1 MTQWDQILRNKHYS
15 EEEPDEAI
23 AEVITRLANRGQ
35 TLKVLDLACGAGR
48 HTVYVA
54 KHNLEAHGTDFSQ
67 TGLKKTKNRLK
78 KQKLSGNLVKC
89 DMKALPYADS
99 CFDAVICFQAIY
111 HQKQKAIRRTIAEIQ
126 RILKKNG
133 IFLTNFLSKNTYSFG
148 KGIKIEK
155 DTFAET
161 QGPEKGVLHQ
171 FVDKN
176 GLMSLMKGF
185 KTIRSELRERSV
197 EGRLRST
204 WLVEATFE
212 D

>member
-15 EEEPDEAI
+15 EEKPDEA
-23 AEVITRLANRGQ
+23 VVDFITCLENRGQ

-54 KHNLEAHGTDFSQ
+54 RHNLEAHGADLSQ

-89 DMKALPYADS
+89 DMKALPYVDL
-99 CFDAVICFQAIY
+99 CFDAIICFQAIY
-111 HQKQKAIRRTIAEIQ
+111 HQKQKAIRQTATEIQ
-126 RILKKNG
+126 RTLKRNG
-133 IFLTNFLSKNTYSFG
+133 IFLTNFLSKNTYSYG

-161 QGPEKGVLHQ
+161 EGPEKDVLHQ

-176 GLMSLMKGF
+176 GLMNLMKGF
-185 KTIRSELRERSV
+185 KTLRLELRERSV
-197 EGRLRST
+197 KGKLRSI
-204 WLVEATFE
+204 WLVEATVE